1 MAKKSSSLSAIG
13 SVIVLC
19 FFAVA
24 VIALANAM
32 TTPPEPE
39 PPVVENSTQTEQG
52 TSSTSDTASEETST
66 DTSSQETS
74 DATDSSETN
83 VTSTEATTDT
93 STDSVTSS
101 KNTSTNTSTNTSS
114 NQHSHVSKN
123 DTASFAKTNWYMLL
137 TNGTNP
143 LPENYKFEE
152 ATVYSAGRNW
162 IVDARCAEDMKAMIA
177 AAKKDGVSLIICSA
191 YRSYELQEKNFNTK
205 VQSYINKGYSKEDA
219 VAKTATIIAVPGT
232 SEHHTGLAA
241 DIVTPTYQNLNSGFE
256 DTEAF
261 KWLYA
266 NCAEFGFVLRYP
278 KDKVDV
284 TKIIYEPWHYRY
296 VGKEAAQI
304 MMSEGIC
311 FEEFLAK
318 YGT

>member
-1 MAKKSSSLSAIG
+1 MAKKTSSLSAIG

-52 TSSTSDTASEETST
+52 TSTSSDTASEAST
-66 DTSSQETS
+66 DTSSRETS
-74 DATDSSETN
+74 DTTDSSVTN
-83 VTSTEATTDT
+83 VTTSESITDT
-93 STDSVTSS
+93 SSDSGSSSNNTSS
-101 KNTSTNTSTNTSS
+101 NTSTNN
-114 NQHSHVSKN
+114 HSYVSKN

-137 TNGTNP
+137 TNGANP

-191 YRSYELQEKNFNTK
+191 YRSYELQEKNFNAK

-241 DIVTPTYQNLNSGFE
+241 DIVTPSYQSLNSGFE
-256 DTEAF
+256 KTEAF
-261 KWLYA
+261 QWLYE

-311 FEEFLAK
+311 FEEFLEK

>member
-1 MAKKSSSLSAIG
+1 MAKKTSSLSAIG

-52 TSSTSDTASEETST
+52 TSTSSDTASEAST
-66 DTSSQETS
+66 DTSSRETS
-74 DATDSSETN
+74 DATDSSVTN
-83 VTSTEATTDT
+83 VTTSESITDT
-93 STDSVTSS
+93 SSDSEGSSNNTSS
-101 KNTSTNTSTNTSS
+101 NTSTNN
-114 NQHSHVSKN
+114 HSHVSKN

-137 TNGTNP
+137 TNGANP

-191 YRSYELQEKNFNTK
+191 YRSYELQEKNFNAK

-241 DIVTPTYQNLNSGFE
+241 DIVTPSYQSLNSGFE
-256 DTEAF
+256 KTEAF
-261 KWLYA
+261 QWLYE

-311 FEEFLAK
+311 FEEFLEK

>member
-1 MAKKSSSLSAIG
+1 MAKKTSSLSAIG

-52 TSSTSDTASEETST
+52 TSTSSDTASEAST
-66 DTSSQETS
+66 DTSSRETS
-74 DATDSSETN
+74 DTTDSSVTN
-83 VTSTEATTDT
+83 VTTSESITDT
-93 STDSVTSS
+93 SSDSGGSSNNTSS
-101 KNTSTNTSTNTSS
+101 NTSTNN
-114 NQHSHVSKN
+114 HSYVSKN

-137 TNGTNP
+137 TNGANP

-191 YRSYELQEKNFNTK
+191 YRSYELQEKNFNAK

-241 DIVTPTYQNLNSGFE
+241 DIVTPSYQSLNSGFE
-256 DTEAF
+256 KTEAF
-261 KWLYA
+261 QWLYE

-311 FEEFLAK
+311 FEEFLEK

>member
-1 MAKKSSSLSAIG
+1 MAKKTSSLSAIG

-39 PPVVENSTQTEQG
+39 PPVVENSTQTEQR
-52 TSSTSDTASEETST
+52 TSTSSDTASEAST
-66 DTSSQETS
+66 DTSSRETS
-74 DATDSSETN
+74 DTTDSSVTN
-83 VTSTEATTDT
+83 VTTSESITDT
-93 STDSVTSS
+93 SSDSGSSSNNTSS
-101 KNTSTNTSTNTSS
+101 NTSTNN
-114 NQHSHVSKN
+114 HSYVSKN

-137 TNGTNP
+137 TNGANP

-177 AAKKDGVSLIICSA
+177 AAKEDGVSLIICSA
-191 YRSYELQEKNFNTK
+191 YRSYELQEKNFNAK

-241 DIVTPTYQNLNSGFE
+241 DIVTPSYQSLNSGFE
-256 DTEAF
+256 KTEAF
-261 KWLYA
+261 QWLYE

-311 FEEFLAK
+311 FEEFLEK

>member
-1 MAKKSSSLSAIG
+1 MAKKTSSLSAIG

-52 TSSTSDTASEETST
+52 TSTSSDTASEAST
-66 DTSSQETS
+66 DTSSRETS
-74 DATDSSETN
+74 DATDSSVTN
-83 VTSTEATTDT
+83 VTTSESITDT
-93 STDSVTSS
+93 SSDSEGSSNNTSS
-101 KNTSTNTSTNTSS
+101 NTSTNN
-114 NQHSHVSKN
+114 HSYVSKN
-123 DTASFAKTNWYMLL
+123 DTSSFAKTNWYMLL
-137 TNGTNP
+137 TNGANP

-177 AAKKDGVSLIICSA
+177 AAKEDGVSLIICSA
-191 YRSYELQEKNFNTK
+191 YRSYELQEKNFNAK

-241 DIVTPTYQNLNSGFE
+241 DIVTPSYQSLNSGFE
-256 DTEAF
+256 KTEAF
-261 KWLYA
+261 QWLYE

-311 FEEFLAK
+311 FEEFLEK

>member
-1 MAKKSSSLSAIG
+1 MAKKTSSLSAIG

-24 VIALANAM
+24 VIALAHAM

-39 PPVVENSTQTEQG
+39 PPSVQNTSSTQPSTATVSQSQ
-52 TSSTSDTASEETST
+52 TNTSDTATS
-66 DTSSQETS
+66 DQGSATSSDTATATEGSST
-74 DATDSSETN
+74 TDSDP
-83 VTSTEATTDT
+83 TTDT
-93 STDSVTSS
+93 NQQT
-101 KNTSTNTSTNTSS
+101 TSTNDNSY
-114 NQHSHVSKN
+114 VSKN
-123 DTASFAKTNWYMLL
+123 ETSSFAKDKWYMLL
-137 TNGTNP
+137 ANGANP

-177 AAKKDGVSLIICSA
+177 AAKEDGVSLILCSA
-191 YRSYELQEKNFNTK
+191 YRSYELQEKNFNAK

-241 DIVTPTYQNLNSGFE
+241 DIVTPSYQTLDSKFE
-256 DTEAF
+256 KTEAF
-261 KWLYA
+261 KWLYE

-311 FEEFLAK
+311 FEEFLEK